1 MIRINKIKS
10 KEIIKGTIKKLD
22 KSKIAIE
29 KTKDS
34 IVNIKEKSENF
45 YDDGNNVNE
54 YATKKIS
61 YSSNRILDKGISSFN
76 NKGKKSVI
84 DTKNN
89 IIKTKDNIK
98 TIKSKLTKKRKIG
111 KIQKGIKNSRELI
124 KNSKR
129 VVDNSVK
136 ISKRS
141 KNLVQRTIKTTIT
154 GIKTTFKISVSTV
167 KGIIVGTK
175 ALISALL
182 AGGWIALIIIIIIC
196 LIGLLC
202 SSDFGIFFSSE
213 KTNSNSITMDKVINE
228 IEIELFNKIEIIK
241 NNNEYDE
248 YRINYNPSKWQE
260 VLTIYTV
267 KVSDDKDI
275 DVITLNEEKIDLLKN
290 FYWNMNSVNYQIL
303 SENEK
308 NILQIDVSSK
318 TLETIM
324 NMYNFNT
331 EQRKRVQ
338 ELLSNK
344 YSDLWSSVILGIDK
358 NKFSCPVLS
367 NFYIT
372 SLYSNEHQAIDVYS
386 FYGDNIYSIYD
397 GIVIIAKGGCI
408 VGDLN
413 CNGKAGNY
421 VVIEHNGTEYFS
433 SYMHLDRVNVS
444 VGDKIDKGDI
454 IGTMGN
460 TGNVIPAPLDVNS
473 KLGTHLHFVL
483 YKGKNYNNSIPV
495 NPIMLFSK

>member
-1 MIRINKIKS
+1 MSKIKT
-10 KEIIKGTIKKLD
+10 KDIIKGTIKIID
-22 KSKIAIE
+22 KSAIAVE
-29 KTKDS
+29 RTKDT
-34 IVNIKEKSENF
+34 IVNVKEKSENA
-45 YDDGNNVNE
+45 YNGDVGVNE
-54 YATKKIS
+54 YIEQKIS
-61 YSSNRILDKGISSFN
+61 HSSNRLLDESISKFTI
-76 NKGKKSVI
+76 KGKQSVI

-89 IIKTKDNIK
+89 IIKSKQKLK
-98 TIKSKLTKKRKIG
+98 TFKLKLAEKRNNVNVS
-111 KIQKGIKNSRELI
+111 KGIKTSKQAI
-124 KNSKR
+124 KSTTKTINN
-129 VVDNSVK
+129 VVKVSERTKKLAQETIRKTAIGIKSVIK
-136 ISKRS
+136 VSIST
-141 KNLVQRTIKTTIT
+141 VKTTIA
-154 GIKTTFKISVSTV
+154 
-167 KGIIVGTK
+167 GTK
-175 ALISALL
+175 ALIAVLL

-260 VLTIYTV
+260 VLIIYTV

-275 DVITLNEEKIDLLKN
+275 DVMTLNDEKIDLLKN
-290 FYWNMNSVNYQIL
+290 VYWNMNSVNYQIL

-318 TLETIM
+318 TLEIIM

-344 YSDLWSSVILGIDK
+344 YSNLWSSVILGIDK

-372 SLYSNEHQAIDVYS
+372 SLYSNEHQAIDVYT

-408 VGDLN
+408 IGDLN

-460 TGNVIPAPLDVNS
+460 TGNVIPAPIDVNS

-495 NPIMLFSK
+495 NPTMLFIK

>member
-1 MIRINKIKS
+1 MSKIKT
-10 KEIIKGTIKKLD
+10 KDIIKGTIKIID
-22 KSKIAIE
+22 KSAIAVE
-29 KTKDS
+29 RTKDT
-34 IVNIKEKSENF
+34 IVNVKEKSENA
-45 YDDGNNVNE
+45 YNGDVGVNE
-54 YATKKIS
+54 YIEQKIS
-61 YSSNRILDKGISSFN
+61 HSSNRLLDESISKFTI
-76 NKGKKSVI
+76 KGKQSVI

-89 IIKTKDNIK
+89 IIKSKQKLK
-98 TIKSKLTKKRKIG
+98 TFKLKLAEKRNNVNVS
-111 KIQKGIKNSRELI
+111 KGIKTSKQAI
-124 KNSKR
+124 KSTTKTINN
-129 VVDNSVK
+129 VVKVSE
-136 ISKRS
+136 
-141 KNLVQRTIKTTIT
+141 RTKKLAQETIRKTAI
-154 GIKTTFKISVSTV
+154 GIKSVIKVSISTV
-167 KGIIVGTK
+167 KTAIAGTK
-175 ALISALL
+175 ALIAVLL

-260 VLTIYTV
+260 VLIIYTV

-275 DVITLNEEKIDLLKN
+275 DVMTLNDEKIDLLKN
-290 FYWNMNSVNYQIL
+290 VYWNMNSVNYQIL

-318 TLETIM
+318 TLEIIM

-344 YSDLWSSVILGIDK
+344 YSNLWSSVILGIDK

-372 SLYSNEHQAIDVYS
+372 SLYSNEHQAIDVYT

-408 VGDLN
+408 IGDLN

-460 TGNVIPAPLDVNS
+460 TGNVIPAPIDVNS

-495 NPIMLFSK
+495 NPTMLFIK